1 MNIHIILDTI
11 TAEIGGLYGDRYKF
25 FREGINSNSI
35 EEIINGIRMD
45 FKPPVLSS
53 EYIIPVYYG
62 ENTGYAR
69 YSLIQWRGGNY
80 PTIIF
85 HHGSGQHNYTGFLK
99 RMISKNIIEN
109 INFIGISIPF
119 NRNIKEYLYCI
130 GSLER
135 FVFSICS
142 SVRITESLG
151 VWLRSMGNGKT
162 IAGGISLGGWIS
174 NLHFAYF
181 ESLDE
186 YRPMFSGAALDDL
199 FNNSVYN
206 KLAASWVRDH
216 PDEITRVLNFEKKF
230 SEGNI
235 QKVYPLLA
243 EYDQYVRIEHQRSIY
258 KQENVDV
265 AKYGHI
271 TGSMN
276 CRLLMDHLT
285 KGIQFN

>member
-35 EEIINGIRMD
+35 EEIINGIKMD

-53 EYIIPVYYG
+53 EYIIPVNYG

-99 RMISKNIIEN
+99 RMFSKSVIEN
-109 INFIGISIPF
+109 INLIGVSIPF

-151 VWLRSMGNGKT
+151 GWLRSMGDGK
-162 IAGGISLGGWIS
+162 IISGGISLGGWVS

-181 ESLDE
+181 ETLDE

-199 FNNSVYN
+199 FNNSIYK
-206 KLAASWVRDH
+206 KLTALRAGDN
-216 PDEITRVLNFEKKF
+216 PGEITRVLNFEKKF

-243 EYDQYVRIEHQRSIY
+243 EYDQYVRVEPQRSIY
-258 KQENVDV
+258 KQENVTV
-265 AKYGHI
+265 VKAGHI
-271 TGSMN
+271 TGSLN
-276 CRLLMDHLT
+276 YKVLMDHLT
-285 KGIQFN
+285 KGI